1 MEIIRRG
8 TSEIIPEE
16 ELIKKLQQSIESG
29 KPLNIK
35 LGCDPTR
42 PDLHL
47 GHSVVLRKLA
57 QFQEL
62 GHQAILIIGDFTALI
77 GDPSGRNS
85 TRPPLTETEIS
96 ENAKSYFEQ
105 AYKILDKEKTRIVY
119 NSEWLGKM
127 NFSDVIKLA
136 SKYTVARMMERDD
149 FTNRFKEGVP
159 ISMHE
164 ILYPLA
170 QAMDSVDIESDVE
183 LGGTDQKFN
192 LLVGRDI
199 QREYGKAPQVILT
212 MPILVGTDGVEKMS
226 KSYDNYIGISDSPKD
241 IYGRTL
247 SIPDKVIYNY
257 YEVATD
263 ISSDE
268 LVEVKEIL
276 ENGSGNPRDI
286 KRTLARK
293 LVEMYHSKEAAI
305 QAEKEFDNIFINK
318 GIPDH
323 LPTYHSNVYKINI
336 IELIITL
343 KFAPSKGEARRLI
356 QQGGVSIDSKKIT
369 NVFQEIII
377 DSEKVLKVGKRNFM
391 KLLYSKEKIRTKFK
405 ITGLFYENN
414 NYQFRK
420 YLDIK
425 RNDSNNNILPDLQVI
440 VLRPDSSTPL
450 HENWNSEIETET
462 TRSTMHD
469 QIIKVMMNCNLTYSR
484 ILTLS
489 DYKVDSISSFFSQ
502 IINLDNIGI
511 KHSIFDSSRVNEFNK
526 FFIKN
531 IPTIFAWGVD
541 SKINNLAR
549 KAINRIGV
557 TETLGWEKEGLVYSY
572 YHPNYRK
579 NEWVNKIAKMI
590 NSINNI

>member
-1 MEIIRRG
+1 MSKEIIFPSVSEQMEIIRRG

-16 ELIKKLQQSIESG
+16 ELIKKLQKSIDSG

-85 TRPPLTETEIS
+85 TRPPLTEVEIK

-105 AYKILDKEKTRIVY
+105 AYKILDKEKTKIVY

-127 NFSDVIKLA
+127 NFADVIKLA

-149 FTNRFKEGVP
+149 FTNRFKDGVP

-170 QAMDSVDIESDVE
+170 QAMDSVAIESDVE

-199 QREYGKAPQVILT
+199 QREYDMAPQVILT

-247 SIPDKVIYNY
+247 SIPDNVIYNY

-263 ISSDE
+263 ISAEE
-268 LVEVKEIL
+268 LAKIKTSL
-276 ENGSGNPRDI
+276 EDGSGNPRDI
-286 KRTLARK
+286 KRELARK
-293 LVEMYHSKEAAI
+293 LVSMYHSNEAAT
-305 QAEKEFDNIFINK
+305 QAEQDFDNVFINK
-318 GIPDH
+318 GIPEDI
-323 LPTYHSNVYKINI
+323 PEYIAEANSMTI
-336 IELIITL
+336 IDLITAVN
-343 KFAPSKGEARRLI
+343 FALSKGEARRLI
-356 QQGGVSIDSKKIT
+356 QQGGVSVDGEKVTDLFQDI
-369 NVFQEIII
+369 VF
-377 DSEKVLKVGKRNFM
+377 DSEKILKVGKRKFI
-391 KLLYSKEKIRTKFK
+391 KLLPKS
-405 ITGLFYENN
+405 
-414 NYQFRK
+414 
-420 YLDIK
+420 
-425 RNDSNNNILPDLQVI
+425 
-440 VLRPDSSTPL
+440 
-450 HENWNSEIETET
+450 
-462 TRSTMHD
+462 
-469 QIIKVMMNCNLTYSR
+469 
-484 ILTLS
+484 
-489 DYKVDSISSFFSQ
+489 
-502 IINLDNIGI
+502 
-511 KHSIFDSSRVNEFNK
+511 
-526 FFIKN
+526 
-531 IPTIFAWGVD
+531 
-541 SKINNLAR
+541 
-549 KAINRIGV
+549 
-557 TETLGWEKEGLVYSY
+557 
-572 YHPNYRK
+572 
-579 NEWVNKIAKMI
+579 
-590 NSINNI
+590 